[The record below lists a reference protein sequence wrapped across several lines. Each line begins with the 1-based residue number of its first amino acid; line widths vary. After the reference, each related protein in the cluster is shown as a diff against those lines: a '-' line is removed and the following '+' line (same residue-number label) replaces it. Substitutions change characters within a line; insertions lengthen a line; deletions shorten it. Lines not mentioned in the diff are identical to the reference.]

1 MFKNFDTFDTF
12 NDFQKEEDIGQYSSY
27 SSYNSD
33 LLKLIDFY
41 GRTPFDWYRNKKTGE
56 IIWLDG
62 DAKIDH
68 YSNLGHTW
76 GKTFGNGNRLLLD
89 GDTKL
94 ITYNGEVIHNFS
106 KKKSSFFSG
115 GIAFSDG
122 GNFQD
127 PSALRRGGRD
137 VTWIDFGG
145 AFEALI
151 VILGFEVK
159 GSTSKGKGTNGGKR
173 TVENKTNDLMIA
185 TDNAANATKVTKDA
199 VSKNIKQKAEK
210 AKQTEYITVVNDTTN
225 SNNNVQVRR
234 DIYETRQKEKK

>member
-1 MFKNFDTFDTF
+1 MFKNFDNFTK
-12 NDFQKEEDIGQYSSY
+12 NESLGQYSSY
-27 SSYNSD
+27 ASYNND
-33 LLKLIDFY
+33 LLRLVDFY

-62 DAKIDH
+62 HAKRDY

-76 GKTFGNGNRLLLD
+76 GKTFANGDRLLLD

-106 KKKSSFFSG
+106 KKKSLFFSG

-122 GNFQD
+122 GNNQD
-127 PSALRRGGRD
+127 PSSLRRGSRD

-151 VILGFEVK
+151 IVLGFEVK
-159 GSTSKGKGTNGGKR
+159 GITPKGKGTNGGKP
-173 TVENKTNDLMIA
+173 TIENKIDDGI
-185 TDNAANATKVTKDA
+185 NAIDFGANCVKA
-199 VSKNIKQKAEK
+199 VKETLDKQKAKENNANSTK
-210 AKQTEYITVVNDTTN
+210 SNKNTRTTWYDKGGKEIRTEVKIQDN
-225 SNNNVQVRR
+225 
-234 DIYETRQKEKK
+234 KKK

>member
-1 MFKNFDTFDTF
+1 MFKNFDTFGTF
-12 NDFQKEEDIGQYSSY
+12 DDLKKEEDLGQYSSY
-27 SSYNSD
+27 SAHNSD
-33 LLKLIDFY
+33 LLRLVDFY

-56 IIWLDG
+56 VIWLDG
-62 DAKIDH
+62 HAKIDH

-76 GKTFGNGNRLLLD
+76 GKTFANGCRLLLD

-127 PSALRRGGRD
+127 PSALRRGSRD
-137 VTWIDFGG
+137 VSWIDFGG

-151 VILGFEVK
+151 IILGFEVK
-159 GSTSKGKGTNGGKR
+159 GSTSKEKGTNRGKP
-173 TVENKTNDLMIA
+173 TMENKADDLMIA
-185 TDNAANATKVTKDA
+185 TDNAANALKAITTMTESKENKRSDGENKQ
-199 VSKNIKQKAEK
+199 VSDSITVYNYESGILINKERK
-210 AKQTEYITVVNDTTN
+210 AK
-225 SNNNVQVRR
+225 
-234 DIYETRQKEKK
+234 